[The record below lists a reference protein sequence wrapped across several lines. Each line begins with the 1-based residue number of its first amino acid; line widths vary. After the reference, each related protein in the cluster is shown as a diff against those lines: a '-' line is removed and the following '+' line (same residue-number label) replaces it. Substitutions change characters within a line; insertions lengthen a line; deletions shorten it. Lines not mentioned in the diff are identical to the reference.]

1 MKNES
6 RKNIFATFIDK
17 DLKKEFG
24 SFLTFVKTIWYHL
37 MEGFEKKNIRNLL
50 PHKVFQPKKY
60 CRRMNDSSTV

>member
-6 RKNIFATFIDK
+6 RKNICATFIDK

-37 MEGFEKKNIRNLL
+37 MEGFEKKIYEICYLTKYFN
-50 PHKVFQPKKY
+50 PK
-60 CRRMNDSSTV
+60 SIAEE

>member
-37 MEGFEKKNIRNLL
+37 MEGFEKKKYTKFATSQSISTQ
-50 PHKVFQPKKY
+50 KVLQK
-60 CRRMNDSSTV
+60 NE